1 MSEKKVLGIITA
13 RGGSKGIPRK
23 NIKELGGKPLIAY
36 TIQAVKES
44 KLMTHCIVST
54 DDEEIAEVCREWG
67 AEVPFMRPAELALDT
82 TKHLPVLQHAVKFM
96 EQKLGM
102 QFDYIVNLQPTSPF
116 RIAEDIDGTIQTLID
131 TNADSALSMVEV
143 DENHPIKMKKIIDGK
158 ILPFSIPEPEGM
170 RRQDFPP
177 AYKRSGAVYVL
188 QRKNLM
194 EKNIQYGENLVAYI
208 VPKER
213 SIDID
218 DELDW
223 IKAEYM
229 IKKLRENGY
238 PY

>member
-54 DDEEIAEVCREWG
+54 DDEEIAEVCRKWG
-67 AEVPFMRPAELALDT
+67 AEVPFLRPAELALDT
-82 TKHLPVLQHAVKFM
+82 TKHLPVLQHAVQFM
-96 EQKLGM
+96 EQKLGI
-102 QFDYIVNLQPTSPF
+102 QFDYVVNLQPTSPF
-116 RIAEDIDGTIQTLID
+116 RLAEDIDGTIQMLID

-188 QRKNLM
+188 QRNNLM